1 MYSFVILGLLKLW
14 TKGHSEHSP
23 NSGLELAIL
32 LLNQAGICQ
41 TKFIFHAYF
50 VLRIS
55 YTGPNDL
62 GELN

>member
-1 MYSFVILGLLKLW
+1 MDILRLW
-14 TKGHSEHSP
+14 TEVNSKHSP
-23 NSGLELAIL
+23 NNGLELAIL